1 MIKNE
6 LLALRKQIDS
16 VDSLILELTNLR
28 MSLAINTVKYKGR
41 VAAKKR
47 EKEILKKFQ
56 RETKKLIHL
65 DNKFTKKLFL
75 ILMEHSKKVQKES
88 LKK

>member
-6 LLALRKQIDS
+6 LTALRKQIDF

-28 MSLAINTVKYKGR
+28 MSLALHTVKYKEK
-41 VAAKKR
+41 VTAKKR

-56 RETKKLIHL
+56 TATKKLIHL
-65 DNKFTKKLFL
+65 DDHFTKKLFT
-75 ILMEHSKKVQKES
+75 ILMEHSKKIQRES
-88 LKK
+88 IKK

>member
-28 MSLAINTVKYKGR
+28 MSLAINTVKYKGK

-47 EKEILKKFQ
+47 EKEVLKKFQ
-56 RETKKLIHL
+56 KETKKLIHL
-65 DNKFTKKLFL
+65 DDKFTKKLFL

-88 LKK
+88 IKR

>member
-1 MIKNE
+1 MIKKE
-6 LLALRKQIDS
+6 LTALRKQIDF

-28 MSLAINTVKYKGR
+28 MALAVNTVKYKGK

-47 EKEILKKFQ
+47 EKEILQKFQ

-65 DNKFTKKLFL
+65 DNKFTKKLFD
-75 ILMEHSKKVQKES
+75 ILMEHSKKIQKES
-88 LKK
+88 LNK